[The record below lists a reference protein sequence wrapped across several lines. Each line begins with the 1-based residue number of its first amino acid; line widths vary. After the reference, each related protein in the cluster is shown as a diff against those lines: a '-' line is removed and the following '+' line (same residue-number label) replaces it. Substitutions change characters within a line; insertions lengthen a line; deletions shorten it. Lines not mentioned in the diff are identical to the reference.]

1 MQPRKKIR
9 IGDLLVENKII
20 SQAQLSAALADQ
32 KTTGRKLGRILVDN
46 GYIDEDQLLGFLSKQ
61 LSIPYIDLKHFR
73 FKAETVRLIPE
84 IHARRYRAIALDASG
99 VSVLVGMADPTDIFA
114 YDELSR
120 ILQRPLRTAV
130 VNESELLQTFDTL
143 YRRTEEI
150 TSFAEE
156 LGEELSDRD
165 IDLGRLIESES
176 VNDAPVVK
184 LLHSLFEDA
193 IQVSSSDIHIE
204 PDETVLRIR
213 QRIDGSLHEQTM
225 DNIRI
230 APALVL
236 RLKLMAGLD
245 ISEKRLPQDGRFSVK
260 VKGRSIDVRMS
271 TMPIQHGESV
281 VLRLL
286 DQTGG
291 IRELNELG
299 MPERLV
305 HQFRHIIHS
314 PHGML
319 LVTGPTGSGKTTTLY
334 AALNLLNLPEN
345 KIITVEDPVEYRLP
359 RVNQVQV
366 NPEIGLSFARV
377 LRAVLRQDPDI
388 VLVGEMRDEETA
400 EIGLRAA
407 LTGHLVLSTLH
418 TNDAVST
425 VGRLLDMGA
434 KGYLVATAL
443 KGVIAQRLVKRVC
456 MGCAEPYQPDAN
468 EKAWLRSTVGDMA
481 HRLSFKR
488 GTGCTHCNGT
498 GYRGRI
504 GVYELLEID
513 DELAT
518 LLGRSDTAGFAT
530 VVSAKASFHSLHE
543 SALDRAAAGVTT
555 LEEVIRISG
564 GLEELGERPEA
575 GSESDAPLVDLAAE
589 LAH

>member
-156 LGEELSDRD
+156 LGEELSERD
-165 IDLGRLIESES
+165 IDLGRLIESDS

-204 PDETVLRIR
+204 PDETVLRVR

-305 HQFRHIIHS
+305 HQFQHIIHS

-345 KIITVEDPVEYRLP
+345 KIITVEDPVEYRLH

-388 VLVGEMRDEETA
+388 VLIGEMRDEETA
-400 EIGLRAA
+400 EIGVRAA

-456 MGCAEPYQPDAN
+456 MGCAEAYEPDAN
-468 EKAWLRSTVGDMA
+468 EKAWLRSTVGDMT
-481 HRLSFKR
+481 HGLSFKR

-518 LLGRSDTAGFAT
+518 LLGRGDTAGFAT
-530 VVSAKASFHSLHE
+530 AVSAKANFHSLHE
-543 SALDRAAAGVTT
+543 SAMDRAAAGVTT

-564 GLEELGERPEA
+564 GLEELGDRPEA
-575 GSESDAPLVDLAAE
+575 GSESDAPLLDLAAE
-589 LAH
+589 LAR